1 MIDPLIFAAYLI
13 VAGVGSVFAVSQIIR
28 IARKGGPHGTRSRAA
43 AERLDLF
50 PPDVELGAVQRTDA
64 QSYTESEPI
73 TVAYPDGHRADLNAI
88 SSAVSDPVI
97 GSDGNP
103 VTYGNAEPDALADL
117 RAVASAHPH
126 AVASAHPHADR
137 HAVIDAYHCGY
148 RNGIAA
154 AEAEFRRV
162 IVSSGERRSAVLR
175 NGVDD
180 L

>member
-1 MIDPLIFAAYLI
+1 VESAVINPIIFAAYLI

-88 SSAVSDPVI
+88 SSAVSVPVI

-103 VTYGNAEPDALADL
+103 VTYGNAEPDALANL

-126 AVASAHPHADR
+126 ADR
-137 HAVIDAYHCGY
+137 RAVIDAYHCGY

-154 AEAEFRRV
+154 AEAEFQRV

>member
-13 VAGVGSVFAVSQIIR
+13 VAGVGSVFAVSQLIR

-50 PPDVELGAVQRTDA
+50 PPDVELGVVQRTDA
-64 QSYTESEPI
+64 VT
-73 TVAYPDGHRADLNAI
+73 
-88 SSAVSDPVI
+88 VSDPDCAPDADRI
-97 GSDGNP
+97 R
-103 VTYGNAEPDALADL
+103 NAEPAAFANL
-117 RAVASAHPH
+117 RAVVSAY
-126 AVASAHPHADR
+126 PHADR
-137 HAVIDAYHCGY
+137 RAILDAYHRGF

-154 AEAEFRRV
+154 AEAEFERV

-175 NGVDD
+175 NGVDG

>member
-1 MIDPLIFAAYLI
+1 MINPIIFAAYLI

-28 IARKGGPHGTRSRAA
+28 IARKGGSHGTRSRAA

-73 TVAYPDGHRADLNAI
+73 TVAYPDGHRDAADLNAI
-88 SSAVSDPVI
+88 SSAVSVPVI

-117 RAVASAHPH
+117 H
-126 AVASAHPHADR
+126 AVARAHPHADR
-137 HAVIDAYHCGY
+137 RAVIDAYHRGY

-154 AEAEFRRV
+154 AEAEFQRV